1 MMSQWHFLVTSTD
14 TNHNIDLKVRRRSH
28 LPWGS
33 RVSMFCHTQLFL
45 STLLLPCYWPT
56 YHVLNISTH
65 KFDLKMRKYLH
76 KFSMVCSLLIPACV
90 CHFPPY
96 SLKKLSTKRNDSN
109 ADDNNNDIFMIRQF
123 VFRYDCC
130 FCPAPTMM
138 SYSICSCDSRWCCS
152 KFLGEICAQWHLR
165 TAVSL

>member
-33 RVSMFCHTQLFL
+33 RVSMFCRTQLFL

-90 CHFPPY
+90 CHFPAV
-96 SLKKLSTKRNDSN
+96 LTKKIVHKTQWQQCRWQQQWYIYDLTICLPVRLLFLPS
-109 ADDNNNDIFMIRQF
+109 ANNDVIFNLQLWF
-123 VFRYDCC
+123 ALVLF
-130 FCPAPTMM
+130 
-138 SYSICSCDSRWCCS
+138 
-152 KFLGEICAQWHLR
+152 
-165 TAVSL
+165 